1 MPAPPQI
8 VVVGAGIIGASI
20 AWHLAASGAA
30 VTVVD
35 AAEPGGIATP
45 ASFAWINAS
54 FGNPEPYYRLRMRSI
69 AEWRR
74 LAEAVPDIPLAWTG
88 GLCWDLPPA
97 ELEAYLRQ
105 HSAWNYPIRVV
116 DRAEAAR
123 IEPNLADPP
132 AFALHAE
139 GEGAVEPWAA
149 ARALL
154 ANAKRRGA
162 RLLPSTAVTGLV
174 RRDGRTTGIATAD
187 GPISADHVV
196 LAAGAGTAELAAT
209 AGIRLP
215 MTTPPGLLAHSR
227 PYRKI
232 LSGLVIAPALHMRQT
247 ADGRIVAGAD
257 FGGAD
262 PGEDARATA
271 AGLLAKA
278 KAMLRDADD
287 LALDVHTVGYRPT
300 PADGFPVIGRPDCD
314 AGLYLAVLH
323 SGITLAPAVGRFAA
337 LELLAGRRD
346 PLLAPYGPER
356 FG

>member
-1 MPAPPQI
+1 MTASQQI
-8 VVVGAGIIGASI
+8 VVVGTGIIGASI
-20 AWHLAASGAA
+20 AWHLAVAGAA
-30 VTVVD
+30 VTLVD
-35 AAEPGGIATP
+35 AGEPGGVATP

-69 AEWRR
+69 EEWRR

-97 ELEAYLRQ
+97 ELDAYLRQ
-105 HSAWNYPIRVV
+105 HRAWGYPIRAVG
-116 DRAEAAR
+116 RAEAAR

-132 AFALHAE
+132 DHALHAA
-139 GEGAVEPWAA
+139 GEGAVEPRTA

-154 ANAKRRGA
+154 AEATRRGA
-162 RLLPSTAVTGLV
+162 RFVPSTTVTGLL
-174 RRDGRTTGIATAD
+174 RKNGRTTGIATTGGA
-187 GPISADHVV
+187 IAADHVV
-196 LAAGAGTAELAAT
+196 LAAGAATAGLAAT

-232 LSGLVIAPALHMRQT
+232 LSGLVIAPDLHMRQT

-278 KAMLRDADD
+278 KAMLRDVDD
-287 LALDVHTVGYRPT
+287 LALDFPTIGYRPT
-300 PADGFPVIGRPDCD
+300 PADGFPALGRPGGD

-337 LELLAGRRD
+337 EELLAGRRD
-346 PLLAPYGPER
+346 PLLAPYGPDR
-356 FG
+356 FS